1 MWRLIQ
7 INSNMKTHFRVILTL
22 ILALVVH
29 TSYAQDKTI
38 LGKISDD
45 SGLPI
50 PGVNIIV
57 KGTAT
62 GTQSDFDGNYSIR
75 AKIGDVLSFT
85 YVGLKT
91 KEITVALSSTINVQ
105 LSEDAQALDEVVIT
119 SLGIS
124 RNEKA
129 VGFATQN
136 IKAEELMKT
145 KNSDL
150 SKALQGKVAGIDV
163 KMSSGMPGASSQIT
177 IRGARS
183 FTGNNTPLYVIDGMP
198 VASTASYSTGNSV
211 TGSDISNRA
220 VDIDPSDIESI
231 NVLKGQA
238 ASALYGIRASNG
250 VILITT
256 KSGKGG
262 PIGKPVV
269 TFNQTTSL
277 ETVSRT
283 PDYQKTYA
291 QGLNGKFNPNS
302 SMSWGQKISDL
313 PNDPTYGG
321 NANGH
326 PGMYRVPQLTK
337 AGLDPW
343 VTPQVYDNWN
353 DYFSVGQ
360 TVTTSINVSQAS
372 EKGNFSVGLGNTT
385 QDGIALNTGMNRW
398 NAKANADLKLNEKW
412 STGFSTNFST
422 NVIDKLTGANDGSL
436 AGVVAAPSSYNLKGI
451 PSNVPGDPYSQI
463 YYRSLTF
470 DNPYWIEN
478 NHTFNEA
485 TDRFFGNGFISYA
498 TPLAEDMNLTVRY
511 QVGIDSYSTHFQ
523 DIFGFGWKGGLGE
536 ISNYGTTQLTYNSL
550 LTANYDWKFSNDFDL
565 NVVVG
570 NELNHN
576 NEKFYNQYGQEFNF
590 GGWNHIKNANIVTA
604 TETQRQDRLVGVF
617 SSVSLSWKNMLFLNA
632 TGRNDIV
639 STMPRDNRS
648 FFYPSASLGF
658 VVSELDFMKDASWIS
673 FAKLRGSYAEV
684 GQAGR
689 YLPNNYTKPGY
700 GGGFWAGEPI
710 SYPLDGINSYT
721 PNGTLYDPALK
732 PQNTQ
737 SYEFGVDLKLFN
749 NRFGIDYNIS
759 RQNVKDQIFTVP
771 LAASTG
777 ASNLLTNGGSVHT
790 DAHELMVYGTP
801 IKTEDFSWDI
811 SANYT
816 KIDNVVDEL
825 ADGVESIF
833 LGGFTTPQVR
843 AGIGSTFPVLYGD
856 QFAKNDKGQILVD
869 EDPNSPSYGMPMSGA
884 PGVLGN
890 ISPDFIIGA
899 TTNFTYKAWSLGA
912 VFEMKSGGNMY
923 SGSNGLLDLYG
934 MSERTE
940 DRESTF
946 IYEGYKADG
955 TPNDIVR
962 GGASDPNAMQ
972 TLYSDVLGNIDEY
985 YIFGNSYVKLRE
997 LSLRYELPKKL
1008 LPTLDL
1014 SITAFA
1020 RNILLWTELPNFDPE
1035 SSQGNNNIAGG
1046 FERFSLPQA
1055 TSFGMNLEIKF

>member
-1 MWRLIQ
+1 
-7 INSNMKTHFRVILTL
+7 MKLKLTSLLTL
-22 ILALVVH
+22 LLAFVMQI
-29 TSYAQDKTI
+29 TFAQQQAVTGTVTDEI
-38 LGKISDD
+38 
-45 SGLPI
+45 GLPL
-50 PGVNIIV
+50 PGATVII
-57 KGTAT
+57 KGTSAGVST
-62 GTQSDFDGNYSIR
+62 DFDGKYSIE
-75 AKIGDVLSFT
+75 ASTGQTLVFS
-85 YVGLKT
+85 YVGYASKSV
-91 KEITVALSSTINVQ
+91 TVGSSTVINVQ
-105 LSEDAQALDEVVIT
+105 LSEDAQALEEVVIT
-119 SLGIS
+119 ALGIS

-136 IKAEELMKT
+136 IKSEELMKT
-145 KNSDL
+145 GLSDL
-150 SKALQGKVAGIDV
+150 SKALQGKLAGVDI

-177 IRGARS
+177 IRGSRS

-220 VDIDPSDIESI
+220 VDIDPNDIESI
-231 NVLKGQA
+231 NILKGQA

-250 VILITT
+250 VVLITT

-262 PIGKPVV
+262 PIGKAVV
-269 TFNQTTSL
+269 TINQTTSF

-283 PDYQKTYA
+283 PDYQTTWS
-291 QGLNGKFNPNS
+291 QGFNGSYSPTS
-302 SMSWGQKISDL
+302 SMSWGRKINDL

-321 NANGH
+321 NGNGH
-326 PGMYRVPQLTK
+326 EGMYKVPQLER

-343 VTPQVYDNWN
+343 VTPQVYNNWD
-353 DYFSVGQ
+353 DYFQIGQ
-360 TVTTSINVSQAS
+360 TATTSVNLSQAG
-372 EKGNFSVGLGNTT
+372 EKGNFSIGISNTT
-385 QDGIALNTGMNRW
+385 QDGIALNTGMTRW
-398 NAKANADLKLNEKW
+398 NAKANADLELNENF

-422 NVIDKLTGANDGSL
+422 NDVDKLTGANDGSL
-436 AGVVAAPSSYNLKGI
+436 AGVLAAPSSYNLKGT
-451 PSNVPGDPYSQI
+451 PFNEPGDPYTQI

-470 DNPYWIEN
+470 DNPYWIEQ
-478 NHTFNEA
+478 NHTFNEG

-498 TPLAEDMNLTVRY
+498 TPLGEDMNLTVRY
-511 QVGIDSYSTHFQ
+511 QLGIDSYTTNFQ
-523 DIFGFGWKGGLGE
+523 DIFGFGWKGGTGE
-536 ISNYGTTQLTYNSL
+536 INNYGTTQLTYNSL
-550 LTANYDWKFSNDFDL
+550 LTANYDWKFNEDFDL
-565 NVVVG
+565 NVVIG

-576 NEKFYNQYGQEFNF
+576 NEKFYSQYGQEFNF
-590 GGWNHIKNANIVTA
+590 GGWNHIENANIVTA

-617 SSVSLSWKNMLFLNA
+617 SSVSLSWKNMLFLNG

-648 FFYPSASLGF
+648 FFYPSVGLGF
-658 VVSELDFMKDASWIS
+658 VVSELDFIKDVSWIS

-710 SYPLDGINSYT
+710 TYPLDGVNSYT
-721 PNGTLYDPALK
+721 PNSTLYDPELK
-732 PQNTQ
+732 PQNTK

-749 NRFGIDYNIS
+749 NRLGIDYNIS
-759 RQNVKDQIFTVP
+759 RQDVKDQIFTVP

-777 ASNLLTNGGSVHT
+777 ASSLLTNGGSVHT

-801 IKTEDFSWDI
+801 IKTENFSWDV

-843 AGIGSTFPVLYGD
+843 AGIGSTYPVLYGD
-856 QFAKNDKGQILVD
+856 QYAKNDKGQILVD
-869 EDPNSPSYGMPMSGA
+869 EDPNSPSYGMPMVGA
-884 PGVLGN
+884 PGVLGS

-899 TTNFTYKAWSLGA
+899 TTNFTYKAFSLGA
-912 VFEMKSGGNMY
+912 VFEMKSGGHMY

-946 IYEGYKADG
+946 IYNGYKADG
-955 TPNDIVR
+955 TPNDIAR
-962 GGASDPNAMQ
+962 GGPSDPNAMQ

-997 LSLRYELPKKL
+997 LSLRYDLPKKL
-1008 LPTLDL
+1008 IPSLDL
-1014 SITAFA
+1014 SITGFA